1 MTRRDKERWLENK
14 IRDLSELDSLSSPFH
29 RRVKRQEGA
38 ADEGETTLV
47 PVAFSNM
54 VNEGVALELV
64 TLSPQA
70 FISSTLGPEALAVT
84 SVFSLK
90 SRNLQVYT
98 LSPHA
103 FLAAILSPVAL
114 VARILSPSAFV
125 VEILSPRAF
134 TPYILNP
141 RAFVSIFIPEKQG
154 FQLVEILSPRAFE
167 PHIASPDVMVIDI
180 LSPGGSSFCH
190 YYPI

>member
-84 SVFSLK
+84 SVFFTKKPQSSGLHSISTCVSSRYPVTSRFSRQNPLSICFCSGNTVTK
-90 SRNLQVYT
+90 SIYALHFESKSFCKYFHPRETRVSASRN
-98 LSPHA
+98 
-103 FLAAILSPVAL
+103 PV
-114 VARILSPSAFV
+114 SKSF
-125 VEILSPRAF
+125 RASYCF
-134 TPYILNP
+134 TGRHGY
-141 RAFVSIFIPEKQG
+141 
-154 FQLVEILSPRAFE
+154 
-167 PHIASPDVMVIDI
+167 
-180 LSPGGSSFCH
+180 
-190 YYPI
+190 